1 MSYVHMHT
9 GATKV
14 IRAGV
19 MSYTYILHVLLHVN
33 NVVIVGAYVL
43 LNDREFAQCEQCSGF
58 DP

>member
-1 MSYVHMHT
+1 MHT

-33 NVVIVGAYVL
+33 NAIIVGVYVL

>member
-14 IRAGV
+14 RAGV

-33 NVVIVGAYVL
+33 NAIIVGVYVL

-58 DP
+58 GP